1 LAAAAVVV
9 VDGPA
14 RHAQMPRNGENVAGQ
29 PLHFLAGQAVAPQM
43 TLHAAIKNSNMGL
56 N

>member
-1 LAAAAVVV
+1 LAAAVLAVV

-29 PLHFLAGQAVAPQM
+29 PLHFLAGQAVASQV
-43 TLHAAIKNSNMGL
+43 TLHAA
-56 N
+56 